1 MSKFSFSVVNG
12 SFSEKYSLGAPVGG
26 GPRNEIF
33 SVTMILTAQS
43 NSPII
48 TIIITKDDKNGID
61 GKSVTFADQ

>member
-1 MSKFSFSVVNG
+1 MTDPHVAVAN
-12 SFSEKYSLGAPVGG
+12 LGG

-61 GKSVTFADQ
+61 DKSVTFADQ